1 MPQPRTPVVVVDP
14 GYWLEHPDELI
25 ESLRTAAWISEHDR
39 GDDTIVLTSEKTVLL
54 HDPAYWAG
62 HMEELLDGLRRG
74 VEITREHADMDFGHY
89 VDIDGVLGRAF
100 EQPDTD
106 RSHDDEGREL

>member
-14 GYWLEHPDELI
+14 EYWLEHPDELI
-25 ESLRTAAWISEHDR
+25 ESLRTAAWISEYARDQ
-39 GDDTIVLTSEKTVLL
+39 DTIVLASEKTVLL

-74 VEITREHADMDFGHY
+74 VDITREHADMDFGRE
-89 VDIDGVLGRAF
+89 VDEAIERAF
-100 EQPDTD
+100 EQPETD
-106 RSHDDEGREL
+106 RSRDDEGHEL